1 MLNSFNR
8 LFSSGNKVDEQS
20 IEQFN
25 EDEVVQLPV
34 KKIIPNQFQPR
45 TVFKDEKIDELAQTL
60 KTHGIIQPIVVR
72 QMEEEGQYE
81 VIAGERRLRAAKL
94 LEWDTISAIIRN
106 LTDTETASVAL
117 IENIQREQLS
127 AIEEASAYT
136 QLLELHELTQEALAQ
151 RLGKSQSTVANRI
164 RLLKLIPEAQTALLN
179 KEITERHG
187 RTLLKLDETLQKTY
201 LDRVIKEELNVKDLE
216 ELIDKVLQK
225 DEPKKKRKKAQIISK
240 DIRIATNTIKES
252 LKMITNTGIKVE
264 SEEEELEDYYQVT
277 IRIKK

>member
-34 KKIIPNQFQPR
+34 EKIIPNQFQPR

-94 LEWDTISAIIRN
+94 LEWDTISTIIRN

-187 RTLLKLDETLQKTY
+187 RTLLKLDEKLQKTY

>member
-25 EDEVVQLPV
+25 EGEVVQLPV
-34 KKIIPNQFQPR
+34 EKIIPNQFQPR
-45 TVFKDEKIDELAQTL
+45 TVFEDEKIDELAQTL

-127 AIEEASAYT
+127 AIEEASAYV

-164 RLLKLIPEAQTALLN
+164 RLLKLIPEAQEALLN
-179 KEITERHG
+179 KQITERHG
-187 RTLLKLDETLQKTY
+187 RTLLKLNETQQKTY
-201 LDRVIKEELNVKDLE
+201 LERVIAEELNVKDLE
-216 ELIDKVLQK
+216 ALINMVFEK

-252 LKMITNTGIKVE
+252 LKMIENTGIEVE

>member
-8 LFSSGNKVDEQS
+8 LFSNDNKADKQS

-34 KKIIPNQFQPR
+34 ENIIPNQFQPR
-45 TVFKDEKIDELAQTL
+45 TVFEDDKIDELAQTL

-72 QMEEEGQYE
+72 KIADNQYE
-81 VIAGERRLRAAKL
+81 VIAGERRLRAAKS
-94 LEWDTISAIIRN
+94 LEWEEISAIIRN

-117 IENIQREQLS
+117 IENIQREQLT
-127 AIEEASAYT
+127 AIEEASAYV
-136 QLLELHELTQEALAQ
+136 QLLELHDLTQEALAQ

-164 RLLKLIPEAQTALLN
+164 RLLKLTKEVQTALLN
-179 KEITERHG
+179 KQITERHG
-187 RTLLKLDETLQKTY
+187 RTLLKLDEEFQKIYLQKII
-201 LDRVIKEELNVKDLE
+201 DEDLNVKDLE
-216 ELIDKVLQK
+216 ALINELTEVK
-225 DEPKKKRKKAQIISK
+225 EPNKKRKKAQIISK

-252 LKMITNTGIKVE
+252 LKMIKNTGIVVE
-264 SEEEELEDYYQVT
+264 SEEEELDDYYQVT

>member
-34 KKIIPNQFQPR
+34 EKIIPNQFQPR
-45 TVFKDEKIDELAQTL
+45 TVFKDEKIDKLAQTL

-94 LEWDTISAIIRN
+94 LEWDTISTIIRN

-187 RTLLKLDETLQKTY
+187 RTLLKLDEKLQKTY

-216 ELIDKVLQK
+216 ELIDKVLKK

-252 LKMITNTGIKVE
+252 LKMITNTGIKVK

-277 IRIKK
+277 IRIKT

>member
-34 KKIIPNQFQPR
+34 EKIIPNQFQPR

-94 LEWDTISAIIRN
+94 LEWDTISTIIRN

-187 RTLLKLDETLQKTY
+187 RTLLKLDEKLQKTY
-201 LDRVIKEELNVKDLE
+201 LDKVIKEELNVKDLE